1 MSSEDQGAMS
11 EQTNEKGALV
21 PRLRF
26 PEFREAAGWKLQP
39 LGTLAKRRTTKNT
52 EGEHT
57 RVLTNSAE
65 FGVVD
70 QRDYFEKDIANQ
82 GNLEGYYIVEKGDYV
97 YNPRI
102 STSAPVGPISKN
114 NIGAGV
120 MSPLYTVF
128 RFDNSNNDF
137 YAYYF
142 KSTHWHH
149 YMRQASS
156 TGARHDRMSITND
169 DFMGLPVPVSSPKEQ
184 QKIADCLSSLDELI
198 AAESQKLTTLKT
210 HKKGLMQQLFPRE
223 GETVPRLRF
232 PEFREAGEWRKGKL
246 GAIANL
252 YKGKGISKADIV
264 PNGAQPCI
272 RYGELYTIYGEVIHN
287 VASSTNANAS
297 ELFLSKKNDVIIPA
311 SGETKIDIAKAACV
325 MHDDIALGGDLNVIR
340 SNQNGV
346 FLSYQLNGPLRLT
359 IARVAQGDTVVHLY
373 PTQIEQ
379 LDVLFPNPVEQ
390 KKIADCLSS
399 LDDLIN
405 AQTQKIDAL
414 KTHKKGLMQQLFPVL
429 DEVQP

>member
-1 MSSEDQGAMS
+1 MS

-26 PEFREAAGWKLQP
+26 PEFRETAGWKLQP

-169 DFMGLPVPVSSPKEQ
+169 NFMGLPVPVSSPKEQ

-232 PEFREAGEWRKGKL
+232 SEFREGPAWGKEKL
-246 GAIANL
+246 EKLITTVSPPSKLQSSNYGTQGKFPIIDQSQEFICGWTDDERAVITESLPLIIFGDHTCALKFVDKPFAQGADGIKILKVRPAISAEYL
-252 YKGKGISKADIV
+252 FHSLSHRPLAMEDYKRHFSMLKERAVVFPDI
-264 PNGAQPCI
+264 
-272 RYGELYTIYGEVIHN
+272 E
-287 VASSTNANAS
+287 
-297 ELFLSKKNDVIIPA
+297 
-311 SGETKIDIAKAACV
+311 SGE
-325 MHDDIALGGDLNVIR
+325 
-340 SNQNGV
+340 Q
-346 FLSYQLNGPLRLT
+346 Q
-359 IARVAQGDTVVHLY
+359 
-373 PTQIEQ
+373 
-379 LDVLFPNPVEQ
+379 
-390 KKIADCLSS
+390 KIADCLFS
-399 LDDLIN
+399 LDDLIT
-405 AQTQKIDAL
+405 AQTQKIDVL